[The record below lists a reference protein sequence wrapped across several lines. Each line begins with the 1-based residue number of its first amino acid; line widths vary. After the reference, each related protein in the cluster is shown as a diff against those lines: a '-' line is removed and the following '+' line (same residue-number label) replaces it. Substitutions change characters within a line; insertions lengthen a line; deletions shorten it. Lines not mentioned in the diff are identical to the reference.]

1 MKYHTLMV
9 ELTTKCNMRCVY
21 CEVSHPHWK
30 LTDMGRDCVQ
40 KLIDFVKNN
49 EVYQVCLHGHG
60 EMTVLPDWYLIAN
73 EFREAG
79 AKLTTCTNLTK
90 IFSRHEIKA
99 LSKFESIT
107 VSLDAI
113 DVELFR
119 SLRRG
124 GDIRHILY
132 NMAVIQ
138 TAANQDKHN
147 IYWIWDV
154 VVCNKNINELMNIC
168 RMAVTYGVKT
178 ITLCNLVKLTPQ
190 IPEAKD
196 LKHPLELPPPE
207 IAKTIDMIKRCYD
220 YCRLNDIVL
229 IHDSLTEA
237 LKQDV

>member
-1 MKYHTLMV
+1 MNQQ
-9 ELTTKCNMRCVY
+9 CI
-21 CEVSHPHWK
+21 
-30 LTDMGRDCVQ
+30 Q
-40 KLIDFVKNN
+40 KLVDFVKNN

-60 EMTVLPDWYLIAN
+60 EMTVLPDWHVIAN
-73 EFREAG
+73 QFYGAG

-90 IFSRHEIKA
+90 TFSQSEIRTLA
-99 LSKFESIT
+99 KFASIT

-113 DVELFR
+113 DTELFR

-138 TAANQDKHN
+138 TAANQNEHN

-154 VVCNKNINELMNIC
+154 VVCNKNIHELMNIC
-168 RMAVTYGVKT
+168 KMAVTYGVKT

-190 IPEAKD
+190 IPEAKE
-196 LKHPLELPPPE
+196 LKHPLELPPQE
-207 IAKTIDMIKRCYD
+207 IALTMRVISQCYD
-220 YCRLNDIVL
+220 YCREHDITL

-237 LKQDV
+237 LKQDA

>member
-30 LTDMGRDCVQ
+30 LTDMSSGCVR
-40 KLIDFVKNN
+40 KLIDFVKAN

-60 EMTVLPDWYLIAN
+60 EMTILPDWHIIAN
-73 EFREAG
+73 EFHSAG

-90 IFSRHEIKA
+90 IFSRSEIRA
-99 LSKFESIT
+99 LARFESIT

-132 NMAVIQ
+132 NMTTIQ
-138 TAANQDKHN
+138 VAANQNKHE

-154 VVCNKNINELMNIC
+154 VVCNKNIDELLAIC
-168 RMAVTYGVKT
+168 KMADMYNVKT
-178 ITLCNLVKLTPQ
+178 IALCNLVKLTPQ
-190 IPEAKD
+190 IPEAQD
-196 LKHPLELPPPE
+196 LKHPLELSPPE
-207 IAKTIDMIKRCYD
+207 VSHTLNVINECYD
-220 YCRLNDIVL
+220 YCRSHDITL

-237 LKQDV
+237 LRQDV